1 MRASFLGCWLALAL
15 GSPERATAQADSLT
29 PRPHTFAVIGHVRGK
44 NDGKLNPKMGEL
56 LARLQ
61 AIHPD
66 FVVLTGDIIW
76 GDIQSARADTAKVQR
91 EWNELDSAFA
101 TLGVPVY
108 RVPGNH
114 DISDIGTRDIWW
126 ERYGPVPSVVERNG
140 SRLILLGSAWIPAD
154 GDTTHQRITRPA
166 ALAPAQVKFLKD
178 ELARPGRWNH
188 TFVVMHHMLY
198 WDPSAA
204 WWRDVHPL
212 LARAGVTAVFAGDYG
227 PLKFS
232 HMTRDSVQYVQ
243 ASLEGIMTLETL
255 RNFERSRVLSAQF
268 DNFLVV
274 RVKGAEASIDVETLG
289 EFSSPQFQPAF
300 YEAMMPKP
308 GPTGWRKLVADFATP
323 KKLGMLGLLG
333 LLTLGLGVLIGRR
346 SARR

>member
-1 MRASFLGCWLALAL
+1 MGTLSRVHLLALAL
-15 GSPERATAQADSLT
+15 LLPVQVAAQADSQV
-29 PRPHTFAVIGHVRGK
+29 PRPYTFAVIGHVRGK

-61 AIHPD
+61 AIRPD

-76 GDIQSARADTAKVQR
+76 GDVQSPRADTAEVRR

-101 TLGVPVY
+101 TLSVPVY

-114 DISDIGTRDIWW
+114 DISDIGTRDIWR
-126 ERYGPVPSVVERNG
+126 ERYGPVPSVIERYG
-140 SRLILLGSAWIPAD
+140 SRFILLGSAWMPAD
-154 GDTTHQRITRPA
+154 GDTTHQRIVRPA
-166 ALAPAQVKFLKD
+166 ALDTAQVRFLKN
-178 ELARPGRWNH
+178 ELARAGSWNH

-198 WDPSAA
+198 WDSTAT

-212 LARAGVTAVFAGDYG
+212 LAQARVTAVFAGDYG

-243 ASLEGIMTLETL
+243 AALEGIMTLETL
-255 RNFERSRVLSAQF
+255 QNFERSRVLSSQF

-274 RVKGAEASIDVETLG
+274 KVVGADARIDVETLG
-289 EFSSPQFQPAF
+289 EFTSPQFQPAF
-300 YEAMMPKP
+300 YEAMMPQPK
-308 GPTGWRKLVADFATP
+308 PTGWRSHLAEWTTPRKLLVLGLFGVMAMGVGVLLG
-323 KKLGMLGLLG
+323 KKLG
-333 LLTLGLGVLIGRR
+333 R
-346 SARR
+346 